1 MNEETKQFIAQHRTS
16 DTRTLALQAAR
27 YPAVDMRE
35 AITQIEGWQA
45 AKNKLPEWAATEE
58 IIYPPRISMEQ
69 CSSETTALYKA
80 SLVQGTSIADLT
92 GGFGIDCSY
101 MSRKFTK
108 AIYIERNTL
117 LCDIARHNFS
127 KLGLLHTT
135 IINGESEEALL
146 ALPQQDWIFI
156 DPARRDGD
164 GRKVVALAD
173 CTPDVTA
180 MENVML
186 QKSHKVMIKC
196 SPMLDIKAAS
206 RELRNISEI
215 HIVAVGNEC
224 KELLFILSGEGAST
238 PPIHC
243 INITN
248 SGNETFTFTAR
259 EEEKASVNYAK
270 EVHTY
275 IYEPNAAIQKGG
287 CYKALANVT
296 GTEKLHPNSQLF
308 TADRLIPDFPGRRF
322 KVEKVFGFTKREIK
336 EISSIGKA
344 NITVRNFP
352 DSVQMLR
359 KRLKLSEGGNDYL
372 FATTTADERKVIILC
387 HSV

>member
-127 KLGLLHTT
+127 KLGLRHTT

-173 CTPDVTA
+173 CTPDVTS

-248 SGNETFTFTAR
+248 SGNETFTFTDR
-259 EEEKASVNYAK
+259 EEEEASVNYAK
-270 EVHTY
+270 EVHSY

-308 TADRLIPDFPGRRF
+308 TANRLIPDFPGRRF

-359 KRLKLSEGGNDYL
+359 KKLKLSEGGNDYL

-387 HSV
+387 HRI

>member
-45 AKNKLPEWAATEE
+45 AKNKLPEWAATKE

-146 ALPQQDWIFI
+146 ALPPQDWIFI

-248 SGNETFTFTAR
+248 SGNETFTFTTR

-387 HSV
+387 HRI

>member
-259 EEEKASVNYAK
+259 EEEEASVNYAK

-287 CYKALANVT
+287 CYKTLANVT

-387 HSV
+387 HRI